1 MGISRESQETR
12 EFRPYYGERPDA
24 ADEGIGVG
32 GVAPALD
39 HRRDLIGPLR
49 PRLLQLLPRQ
59 ERFGRPH
66 EMEP

>member
-32 GVAPALD
+32 GALYKPGDGAAVVDERARALVAAWQSA
-39 HRRDLIGPLR
+39 RTA
-49 PRLLQLLPRQ
+49 
-59 ERFGRPH
+59 
-66 EMEP
+66 